1 MAKIAIIGAGAM
13 GSVYA
18 GLMQDAGHEVHGVC
32 KWADHVEAVNA
43 KGLRVTGA
51 SGDRTVR
58 LSSMSQNVD
67 GDLGHMDLVIL
78 ATKSFDV
85 EEAAASARPLIGPDT
100 IVQTIQNGLG
110 APERVA
116 KILDPDR
123 LVVGVVGGFG
133 ASVPEPGVAHH
144 NGMEMIRFGAFGSL
158 SQVEL
163 ERSAEVWTSSGFT
176 VKLFEDVQQM
186 VWEKFIMNVA
196 FSGTTCATGMT
207 IGQVMNNETSWAVA
221 RKCSEEAIAVAK
233 ARGVRLDVGDPIE
246 HVRKL
251 GSKIPDARPSML
263 LDATLKRRCEV
274 DAINGAVVEEGR
286 RLGVATPVNETVAN
300 LIRAREL
307 TYL

>member
-67 GDLGHMDLVIL
+67 EDLGHMDLVIL

-133 ASVPEPGVAHH
+133 ASVPEPGIAHH

>member
-58 LSSMSQNVD
+58 LSSMSQHVEE
-67 GDLGHMDLVIL
+67 DLGHMDLVIL

-116 KILDPDR
+116 KILDPGR

-144 NGMEMIRFGAFGSL
+144 NGMEMIRFGAFDSL
-158 SQVEL
+158 SGAEL

-207 IGQVMNNETSWAVA
+207 IGEVMNNETSWEVA

-251 GSKIPDARPSML
+251 GSKIPNARPSML

>member
-133 ASVPEPGVAHH
+133 ASVPEPGIAHH

-207 IGQVMNNETSWAVA
+207 IGEVMNNETSWAVA

-251 GSKIPDARPSML
+251 GSKIPNARPSML